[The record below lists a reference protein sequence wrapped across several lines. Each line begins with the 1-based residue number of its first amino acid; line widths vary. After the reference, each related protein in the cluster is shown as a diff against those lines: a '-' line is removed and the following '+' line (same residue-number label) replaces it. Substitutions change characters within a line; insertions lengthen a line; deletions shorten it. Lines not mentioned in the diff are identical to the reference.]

1 MGYLGRNLQCHLVVR
16 GTGSVVGPSW
26 RGIFFLGKVGVKIGL
41 GGNFG
46 YAVARDPVANILVEL
61 FTISTVYRVVN
72 TFDILLKTSI
82 TAIILGC

>member
-1 MGYLGRNLQCHLVVR
+1 MSFSCERDWISS
-16 GTGSVVGPSW
+16 GSKLE
-26 RGIFFLGKVGVKIGL
+26 RDIFFLGKVGVKIGL

>member
-1 MGYLGRNLQCHLVVR
+1 M
-16 GTGSVVGPSW
+16 
-26 RGIFFLGKVGVKIGL
+26 
-41 GGNFG
+41 
-46 YAVARDPVANILVEL
+46 ARDPVADILVDL